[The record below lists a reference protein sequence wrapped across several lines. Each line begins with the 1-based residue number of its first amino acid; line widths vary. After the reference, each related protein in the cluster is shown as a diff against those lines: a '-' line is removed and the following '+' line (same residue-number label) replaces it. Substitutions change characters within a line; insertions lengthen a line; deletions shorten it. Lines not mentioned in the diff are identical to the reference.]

1 MPKSHPI
8 LIVAGARVDLE
19 RLCGGDRALGRRC
32 RILSWEQVDGTRGLP
47 RSPVAVVLP
56 DGRNGRGNPADLA
69 GLRRRFPGVPILAV
83 SGGRSVVAGADAAL
97 DAPLRAAEVE
107 AVAAR
112 LRAERLAVRR
122 QRLLRE
128 RLRRAQERLRAL
140 GEIARTAS
148 SILEPRRVTE
158 ITALQMRDLTRAEM
172 AVIYRLEED
181 GVTLIASPLFARAG
195 PRELALTLK
204 AGEGAAGR
212 LVQRRRPLR
221 LGAQALARIPG
232 EAFDRRAGTHTRSYL
247 GAPLISRGRVI
258 GAVELRNRGDGGAFG
273 AEDQRALLGMVEPAA
288 IVIDNAL
295 LFQRSQ
301 ELSVTDDLTKLFN
314 SRYLND
320 TLAREIKRARR
331 YGAQVSL
338 IFLDLDGFK
347 TVNDQ
352 HGHLVGSRTLIEVGQ
367 VLREAVREID
377 VVSRYGGD
385 EFTVVLPQTGPEG
398 AYTIAERIRQ
408 AIAARVFM
416 ERAGIKVHLTASLGV
431 ASFPKPC
438 DSPEELIQA
447 ADRAM
452 YAVKAGGK
460 DGVGVAP

>member
-1 MPKSHPI
+1 MPKPHPI
-8 LIVAGARVDLE
+8 LIVAAGGVDLR
-19 RLCGGDRALGRRC
+19 RLCGGDRAFGRRC
-32 RILSWEQVDGTRGLP
+32 RVLRWEEVEARRGLP

-56 DGRNGRGNPADLA
+56 EGRNGRGQAADVA
-69 GLRRRFPGVPILAV
+69 GLRRRFPGVPILSV
-83 SGGRSVVAGADAAL
+83 GGPGAADAAL
-97 DAPLRAAEVE
+97 DAPLRAAEIE

-112 LRAERLAVRR
+112 LRSERSAARR
-122 QRLLRE
+122 QRLLRR
-128 RLRRAQERLRAL
+128 RLRRLEERLGAL
-140 GEIARTAS
+140 EGIARTAGA
-148 SILEPRRVTE
+148 ILELQRATE
-158 ITALQMRDLTRAEM
+158 VVAQQMRRLARADLAL
-172 AVIYRLEED
+172 VYRLEED
-181 GVTLIASPLFARAG
+181 GTTLAASPLFGRG
-195 PRELALTLK
+195 PARELSLTLR

-212 LVQRRRPLR
+212 VVQRRRALR
-221 LGAQALARIPG
+221 LGQAALARIPG
-232 EAFDRRAGTHTRSYL
+232 EVFDRRAGVRTRSYL
-247 GAPLISRGRVI
+247 GAPLVSRGRVI
-258 GAVELRNRGDGGAFG
+258 GAVELRNLRGGGEFS
-273 AEDQRALLGMVEPAA
+273 AEDQRALLGLVEPAA
-288 IVIDNAL
+288 IVLDNAM
-295 LFQRSQ
+295 LFRRSQ

-331 YGAQVSL
+331 YGARVSL

-347 TVNDQ
+347 TVNDL

-398 AYTIAERIRQ
+398 AYVIAERIRQ

-416 ERAGIKVHLTASLGV
+416 ERSGLRVHLTASLGV
-431 ASFPKPC
+431 ASFPSPC
-438 DSPEELIQA
+438 DSAEELIQA

-452 YAVKAGGK
+452 YRVKAAGK